1 MVGFSGSNRVEK
13 YSPQIHH
20 WTLNFH
26 VSHPMYGFQI
36 ANKQIE
42 IYCGE
47 TSLDPELDLR
57 TVKHMIWKKFTA
69 IELQYRR
76 RKSED

>member
-1 MVGFSGSNRVEK
+1 M
-13 YSPQIHH
+13 
-20 WTLNFH
+20 
-26 VSHPMYGFQI
+26 SHYGFQI

-76 RKSED
+76 RKSEDQKNGTAETMVPLNSTCSKNS

>member
-1 MVGFSGSNRVEK
+1 MNFQFRHIFSSNTRYISYCE
-13 YSPQIHH
+13 I
-20 WTLNFH
+20 
-26 VSHPMYGFQI
+26 QI